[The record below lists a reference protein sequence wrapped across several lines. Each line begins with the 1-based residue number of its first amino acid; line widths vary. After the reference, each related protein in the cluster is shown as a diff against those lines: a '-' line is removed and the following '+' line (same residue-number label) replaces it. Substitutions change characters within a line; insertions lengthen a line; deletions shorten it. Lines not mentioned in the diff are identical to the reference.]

1 VLGAHLGVVAVR
13 LDLYNRARNDAA
25 NTYECPAREVGG
37 EIGFKHPCAAKN
49 ARGCGIAVM
58 TPRRLLHRLR
68 FWRGWERELPAEIDR
83 RLRPLEEAGEKQVIL
98 DIWVLRELLNRLPR
112 MAAERPTRLTEEAS
126 DELIAEAKDELAMLR
141 EKAKGRRLRKE
152 EIDPVIADLQR
163 LTGWS
168 EATVVDR
175 LNLSKKKR

>member
-1 VLGAHLGVVAVR
+1 MEARPIEIIQRGITERADAG
-13 LDLYNRARNDAA
+13 DLAA
-25 NTYECPAREVGG
+25 DPQNLEDSPCVPAAAQEPG
-37 EIGFKHPCAAKN
+37 EYGRC
-49 ARGCGIAVM
+49 RGIAVM

-68 FWRGWERELPAEIDR
+68 LWRGWGRELSAEIDR

-175 LNLSKKKR
+175 LNLSKKKY